1 VAGCGA
7 RAVARVK
14 TCKITGAA
22 NAIGANMKFGR
33 RQLLSLATGAAA
45 ASIVSRGVGAQT
57 YPTRVVRIV
66 VGFVVGGFYDT
77 YARLIA
83 QWLSEHLGQP
93 FVIENRTGA
102 GGSIATE
109 AVVRAAP
116 DGYTLLF
123 TGSNDA
129 WNTALYEN
137 LSFNYVRDIAPVA
150 SFSKGMGVLV
160 VPPSFPATTVQEF
173 IAYARDNPAKV
184 TIASDGVG
192 SGPHVFWELFRSMTG
207 LNTLHVPYRGAT
219 PVIVDLLSA
228 QVQAYFGYLAPLIEY
243 VRRGQLRPLAV
254 TSAVRAEALP
264 NVPTIDESI
273 SGYDAT
279 GWNGIG
285 APRNTPVEIIE
296 KLNKAVNAGF
306 ADPRIKLR
314 IAQFGDQVFA
324 SSPEE
329 FGKHIVEFTNKWS
342 KVIRAANI
350 KQPELP
356 IIGLIEV
363 GGSMA
368 GPTVAAFQK
377 GLAEAGYV
385 EGQNATI
392 DFRPMTSGQP
402 LSETAA
408 ELIRRRV
415 AVIATLGSTPAALA
429 AKVAT
434 TAVPVVFAVADD
446 PVQIGLV
453 ASLNRPGGNVTGVTL
468 FGSEL
473 GPKKLELLREVS
485 PTTKRIAVLV
495 NPSNGATSDADIAGA
510 RAAAQRLGLEIVVVN
525 AGNESEIESAFSSA
539 VQQGAGAVYIG
550 SDALLTTRREQIAE
564 LALRRKLLTMSSER
578 AAVRAGQ
585 LMGYGAIDVE
595 MYRQAGVYVGRLL
608 KGEKA
613 ADLPVVQPT
622 KFDLVIN
629 LTTAKALGLTIPEA
643 FLLRADEVI
652 E

>member
-1 VAGCGA
+1 
-7 RAVARVK
+7 
-14 TCKITGAA
+14 
-22 NAIGANMKFGR
+22 MKLPR
-33 RQLLSLATGAAA
+33 RNFLHLA
-45 ASIVSRGVGAQT
+45 ASAAVLPAVSRFAWAQT
-57 YPTRVVRIV
+57 YPSRPVRIV
-66 VGFVVGGFYDT
+66 VGFTVGGFYDT

-83 QWLSEHLGQP
+83 QWLSQHLGQS

-129 WNTALYEN
+129 WNTALYDN

-160 VPPSFPATTVQEF
+160 VPPSFPARTVHEF

-254 TSAVRAEALP
+254 TAATRAEALP
-264 NVPTIDESI
+264 DVPTIAEFVP
-273 SGYDAT
+273 GYDAT

-296 KLNKAVNAGF
+296 KLNKAVNAGL

-314 IAQFGDQVFA
+314 IAEFGDTVFA

-329 FGKHIVEFTNKWS
+329 FGKHIVEFTDKWS

-350 KQPELP
+350 KQPDLP
-356 IIGLIEV
+356 IIGLIDV
-363 GGSMA
+363 GGNAA
-368 GPTVAAFQK
+368 GPTIAAFQK

-385 EGQNATI
+385 EGQNLTI
-392 DFRPMTSGQP
+392 DYRPMANEERLP
-402 LSETAA
+402 ELAA

-415 AVIATLGSTPAALA
+415 AVMVALGSTPAALA

-434 TAVPVVFAVADD
+434 TAIPVVFGVADD

-453 ASLNRPGGNVTGVTL
+453 ASLNRPGGNVTGVTVV
-468 FGSEL
+468 GSEL
-473 GPKKLELLREVS
+473 GPKKLELLHEVS
-485 PTTKRIAVLV
+485 PTTKKIAVLV
-495 NPSNGATSDADIAGA
+495 NPSNRVTSDADIGGA
-510 RAAAQRLGLEIVVVN
+510 RAAAQRLGLEIIVVN
-525 AGNESEIESAFSSA
+525 AGTDNEIESAFSSA
-539 VQQGAGAVYIG
+539 VQRGTGAVYVG
-550 SDALLTTRREQIAE
+550 SDAFLTSRREQIAK
-564 LALRRKLLTMSSER
+564 LALRHKLLTMSSER
-578 AAVRAGQ
+578 AAVRVGQ
-585 LMGYGAIDVE
+585 LMSYGAIDVD

-629 LTTAKALGLTIPEA
+629 LTTAKALGIEVPPT
-643 FLLRADEVI
+643 LLARADEVI

>member
-1 VAGCGA
+1 
-7 RAVARVK
+7 
-14 TCKITGAA
+14 
-22 NAIGANMKFGR
+22 
-33 RQLLSLATGAAA
+33 
-45 ASIVSRGVGAQT
+45 
-57 YPTRVVRIV
+57 
-66 VGFVVGGFYDT
+66 
-77 YARLIA
+77 LIA

-415 AVIATLGSTPAALA
+415 AVIVTLGSTPAALA

-525 AGNESEIESAFSSA
+525 AGNESEIEGAFSSA

>member
-1 VAGCGA
+1 
-7 RAVARVK
+7 
-14 TCKITGAA
+14 
-22 NAIGANMKFGR
+22 
-33 RQLLSLATGAAA
+33 
-45 ASIVSRGVGAQT
+45 
-57 YPTRVVRIV
+57 
-66 VGFVVGGFYDT
+66 
-77 YARLIA
+77 LIA

-415 AVIATLGSTPAALA
+415 AVIVTLGSTPAALA

>member
-1 VAGCGA
+1 MKRRVAGISERDVMKLPRRNFLHLA
-7 RAVARVK
+7 A
-14 TCKITGAA
+14 GAA
-22 NAIGANMKFGR
+22 VLPA
-33 RQLLSLATGAAA
+33 
-45 ASIVSRGVGAQT
+45 VSRNTWAQA
-57 YPTRVVRIV
+57 YPTRPVRIV
-66 VGFVVGGFYDT
+66 VGFTVGGFYDT

-83 QWLSEHLGQP
+83 QWLSQHLGQP

-129 WNTALYEN
+129 WNTALYDN

-160 VPPSFPATTVQEF
+160 VPPSFPARTVHEF

-243 VRRGQLRPLAV
+243 VRRGRLRPLAV
-254 TSAVRAEALP
+254 TAATRAEALP
-264 NVPTIDESI
+264 DVPTIAEFI
-273 SGYDAT
+273 PGYDAT

-285 APRNTPVEIIE
+285 APRGTPAEIIE
-296 KLNKAVNAGF
+296 KLNKAVNAGL

-314 IAQFGDQVFA
+314 IAEFGDTVFA

-329 FGKHIVEFTNKWS
+329 FGKHIVEFTDKWS

-356 IIGLIEV
+356 IIGLIDV
-363 GGSMA
+363 RGNAA
-368 GPTVAAFQK
+368 GPTIAAFQK

-385 EGQNATI
+385 EGQNLTI
-392 DFRPMTSGQP
+392 DYRPMANEERLP
-402 LSETAA
+402 ELAA

-415 AVIATLGSTPAALA
+415 AVMVTLGSTPAALA

-434 TAVPVVFAVADD
+434 TAIPVVFGVADD

-453 ASLNRPGGNVTGVTL
+453 ASLNRPGGNVTGVTVV
-468 FGSEL
+468 GSEL
-473 GPKKLELLREVS
+473 GPKKLELLHEVS
-485 PTTKRIAVLV
+485 PTTKKIAVLV
-495 NPSNGATSDADIAGA
+495 NPSNRVTSDADIGGA
-510 RAAAQRLGLEIVVVN
+510 RAAAQRLGLEIIVVN
-525 AGNESEIESAFSSA
+525 AGTDNEIESAFSSA
-539 VQQGAGAVYIG
+539 VQRGTGAVYVG
-550 SDALLTTRREQIAE
+550 SDAFLTSRREQIAK
-564 LALRRKLLTMSSER
+564 LALRHKLLTMSSER

-585 LMGYGAIDVE
+585 LMSYGAIDVD
-595 MYRQAGVYVGRLL
+595 MYRQVGVYVGRLL

-629 LTTAKALGLTIPEA
+629 LTTAKALGLEVPPT
-643 FLLRADEVI
+643 LLARADEVI